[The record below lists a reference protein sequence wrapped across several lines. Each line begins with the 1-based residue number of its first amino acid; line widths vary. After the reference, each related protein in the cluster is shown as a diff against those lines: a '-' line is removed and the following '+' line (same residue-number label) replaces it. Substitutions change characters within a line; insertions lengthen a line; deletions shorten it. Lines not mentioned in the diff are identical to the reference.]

1 MLVVATWSQI
11 HTFFNNKPII
21 GVAEVRGKLVMTS
34 MTTNCAKRRNKIN
47 DNGGGDK
54 QMIRV
59 MVW

>member
-1 MLVVATWSQI
+1 MMEKMAT
-11 HTFFNNKPII
+11 HNNKPII

-34 MTTNCAKRRNKIN
+34 MTINCAKRRNKID
-47 DNGGGDK
+47 DNGGGDE